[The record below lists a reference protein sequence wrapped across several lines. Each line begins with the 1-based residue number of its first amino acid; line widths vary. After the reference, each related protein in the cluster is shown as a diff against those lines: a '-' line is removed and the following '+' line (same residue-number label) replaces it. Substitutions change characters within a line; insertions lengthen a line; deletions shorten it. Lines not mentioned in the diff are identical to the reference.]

1 MMRISRS
8 VLRTLIAGIVVVAL
22 AAPAMAQTGGVRG
35 RVVDQAGKPVEGAE
49 IVIQSKES
57 NRKHAL
63 KSGKKGEFVQIG
75 IFPGQY
81 TITATKDGLGTTI
94 ERRIGIGDPEQFEL
108 QLAPPQPSDD
118 QRKKLGE
125 LQQLFGD
132 GVNLTRAEKY
142 DEAIAKFEQA
152 AALVPSCND
161 CYYNMGYA
169 YIQKKDLDK
178 AAAAYEKAAELKPD
192 HVETWNALAA
202 VYTQQQKHDKA
213 MEAMNKVTALAGT
226 AVAGAAGAGGANATA
241 LYNQGVIFWNQQKYA
256 EAKDKFEAAIQ
267 ADPKHGE
274 AQFRLGTAYLNLNDV
289 PKAVA
294 AFEEYLQI
302 APTGPHADEAKQFIE
317 ALKQK

>member
-1 MMRISRS
+1 
-8 VLRTLIAGIVVVAL
+8 
-22 AAPAMAQTGGVRG
+22 
-35 RVVDQAGKPVEGAE
+35 
-49 IVIQSKES
+49 
-57 NRKHAL
+57 
-63 KSGKKGEFVQIG
+63 
-75 IFPGQY
+75 
-81 TITATKDGLGTTI
+81 
-94 ERRIGIGDPEQFEL
+94 
-108 QLAPPQPSDD
+108 
-118 QRKKLGE
+118 
-125 LQQLFGD
+125 
-132 GVNLTRAEKY
+132 
-142 DEAIAKFEQA
+142 
-152 AALVPSCND
+152 
-161 CYYNMGYA
+161 MGYA

-213 MEAMNKVTALAGT
+213 MEAMYKVTALAGT

-317 ALKQK
+317 ALKQN